1 MIQKFRDFIEK
12 HNKNRYEDG
21 LKAGIGMLGSLTE
34 SAFKRQF
41 CMYVSVAVILLDSD
55 WKGCCCCIL

>member
-21 LKAGIGMLGSLTE
+21 LKAGIGMLGSLME

-55 WKGCCCCIL
+55 

>member
-55 WKGCCCCIL
+55 